1 MAGADGDRQCLGTS
15 RIRHGIPQLD
25 GWKRLEAPFRLAD
38 MNRVPQPLRESSL
51 EILAMEPP
59 GRRDNRKSKE
69 QSNPE

>member
-1 MAGADGDRQCLGTS
+1 
-15 RIRHGIPQLD
+15 
-25 GWKRLEAPFRLAD
+25 